1 MAELTKQLSK
11 NESSPFGCFFAYRMR
26 EIESGWFSQYYK
38 RMVHLHTRSCWT
50 LLQSPF
56 RINEIIQA
64 ALDNHFEYAALTD
77 RKTMYGT
84 MDFLHACKKAGL
96 KPIVGLELE
105 VESSHGLLNLL
116 FLAKNPKG
124 LQQLYAL
131 SSKACASQSMLSLE
145 EAAEDIDECLVLT
158 GGEDD
163 RLQDC
168 LRRAD
173 NQLAENILM
182 DLEQAFPQFWV
193 SITMNDS
200 PVRQS
205 DNLLLKQLC
214 RALSLKTVALSRIE
228 YEKEKDAERVRM
240 LKAIE
245 RQSLF
250 RAPDLSFRTG
260 RWYRSAEE
268 MEALYD
274 AEDLEETETIASQI
288 DLSELPE
295 KAKLPVF
302 ENKAGLS
309 SEEYLKELCR
319 AGLKKRLHHRVVP
332 EYEKRLEYEL
342 EIILSMGF
350 ADYFL
355 IVWDFIRYSRSQGI
369 LVGPGRGSAAGSLVA
384 YCLGI
389 SHIDP
394 IQAGLLFE
402 RFLNPSRITMP
413 DIDTDFPDDRR
424 DEVIQYLKE
433 RYGQTKTAQI
443 AVFSTMKARMVLR
456 DTARAM
462 GMHVREIDALAGL
475 IPPGIDMTL
484 KQAYEQ
490 SLEFRNRIDASR
502 LNHELF
508 ARASSIEGLPRHVS
522 VHPGGV
528 ILARDDIVRQAPCLQ
543 GDDGMQVVQFT
554 KENLEEL
561 GLIKIDLLALRNLTY
576 IQNMLNLIEAG
587 GKGRLD
593 LFRLPLNDSMVYQ
606 LLSRAQTLG
615 VFQLESDGIRSL
627 LARFQPRCFEDIAA
641 VLALYR
647 PGPMKEIDTYLNARK
662 NAGRT
667 KPLHPLLKD
676 LLQESGGI
684 FLYQEQIMRCAQI
697 MAGFT
702 LAEADSL
709 RKAMSAKNRS
719 AMESWKTRFLE
730 GAQKNGITFE
740 DADHVFEVMERFAD
754 YGYNK
759 AHSYAYAL
767 VVYWMAFLKTH
778 FPQEFYTAMLNGNI
792 GGISKTMAFIREL
805 HLRNIPL
812 LPASLN
818 HSMIQYVPDQ
828 NGIRIPFGAMKGLP
842 SMAQKA
848 ILAERKNGPFEDAVE
863 AVVRLSRAGLKS
875 EQIETLIWSGA
886 FDEFGHTRAG
896 LSSSLDMMIR
906 YSHLSLVDGKKS
918 LIQEDI
924 ISRPVIAFVPD
935 DPLQLL
941 EKEKD
946 VYGFYLREH
955 PAALIRKKFRDAL
968 PINRLLERNG
978 RNLACAGR
986 ITRIKTHTTKKGD
999 EMAFVSLE
1007 DETGQIDLAVMP
1019 DLWGRMKTELRK
1031 NMMVYVQGN
1040 KNRENSMIP
1049 NRILVAA

>member
-1 MAELTKQLSK
+1 
-11 NESSPFGCFFAYRMR
+11 
-26 EIESGWFSQYYK
+26 
-38 RMVHLHTRSCWT
+38 MVHLHTRSCWT

-56 RINEIIQA
+56 RIDEIVQA
-64 ALDNHFEYAALTD
+64 ARENHFEYAALTD

-96 KPIVGLELE
+96 KPIVGLELD
-105 VESSHGLLNLL
+105 VQSSHGLLNLL
-116 FLAKNPKG
+116 FLARNPRG

-131 SSKACASQSMLSLE
+131 SSKACAADGLLSLE
-145 EAAEDIDECLVLT
+145 EVSELSDECFVLT

-163 RLQDC
+163 RLQEC
-168 LRRAD
+168 LRNAD
-173 NQLAENILM
+173 NQTAESILL
-182 DLEQAFPQFWV
+182 DLEQAFSHFCV
-193 SITMNDS
+193 SIAMNDS
-200 PVRQS
+200 PIRQS
-205 DNLLLKQLC
+205 DNLLLKQIC
-214 RALSLKTVALSRIE
+214 RSLSLKTAALSRVE

-245 RQSLF
+245 RQALF
-250 RAPDLSFRTG
+250 KAPDLSFRTG
-260 RWYRSAEE
+260 RWFRSQQE

-274 AEDLEETETIASQI
+274 PEDLEETDRIAAKI

-302 ENKAGLS
+302 ENRAGLS
-309 SEEYLKELCR
+309 SEDYLKELCH
-319 AGLKKRLHHRVVP
+319 AGLKKRLHGQRIPV
-332 EYEKRLEYEL
+332 YEQRLEYEL
-342 EIILSMGF
+342 QIILSMGF

-424 DEVIQYLKE
+424 DEVIRYLKE
-433 RYGQTKTAQI
+433 RYGENRTAQI

-462 GMHVREIDALAGL
+462 GVHVREIDELASL
-475 IPPGIDMTL
+475 IPAGSDVTL

-490 SLEFRNRIDASR
+490 SPEFKNRIDGSR
-502 LNHELF
+502 LNQELF

-528 ILARDDIVRQAPCLQ
+528 ILARESIIHQAPCLK

-576 IQNMLNLIEAG
+576 IQNMLNLIETSG
-587 GKGRLD
+587 RGKLD
-593 LFRLPLNDSMVYQ
+593 LFQLPLNDSMVYQ

-627 LARFQPRCFEDIAA
+627 LRRFAPRCFKDIAA
-641 VLALYR
+641 VIALYR

-662 NAGRT
+662 KAGRT
-667 KPLHPLLKD
+667 RPLHPLLQD
-676 LLQESGGI
+676 LLQETGGI
-684 FLYQEQIMRCAQI
+684 FLYQEQIMRAAQI
-697 MAGFT
+697 MAGFS

-709 RKAMSAKNRS
+709 RKAMSAKNRA
-719 AMESWKTRFLE
+719 AMESWKSRFLE
-730 GAQKNGITFE
+730 GAARKNIDSAQAE
-740 DADHVFEVMERFAD
+740 HVFEVMERFAD

-778 FPQEFYTAMLNGNI
+778 FPLEFYTAMLSGNI
-792 GGISKTMAFIREL
+792 GGASKTMAFIQEL

-812 LPASLN
+812 LSASLN
-818 HSMIQYVPDQ
+818 HSMEKFAVQ
-828 NGIRIPFGAMKGLP
+828 NGGIRIPFGAMKGLP
-842 SMAQKA
+842 SQSQKL
-848 ILAERKNGPFEDAVE
+848 ILKERENGPFEDAVE
-863 AVVRLSRAGLKS
+863 AVVRLSRAGLKT

-886 FDEFGHTRAG
+886 FDEFGQTRAG
-896 LSSSLDMMIR
+896 LAASLDMMIR
-906 YSHLSLVDGKKS
+906 YSHLSQVDGKKS

-924 ISRPVIAFVPD
+924 ISRPMIASIAD
-935 DPLQLL
+935 DPMTLL

-946 VYGFYLREH
+946 IYGFYLREH
-955 PAALIRKKFRDAL
+955 PAALVRRHYKNAL
-968 PINRLLERNG
+968 PISRLLERNG
-978 RNLACAGR
+978 RNLACTGR
-986 ITRIKTHTTKKGD
+986 ILRIRTHTTKKGD
-999 EMAFVSLE
+999 EMAFISLE

-1019 DLWGRMKTELRK
+1019 QLWSQMKTQLRK
-1031 NMMVYVQGN
+1031 NQMIYVCGN
-1040 KNRENSMIP
+1040 KNRERSMIP
-1049 NRILVAA
+1049 DRIVVSS

>member
-1 MAELTKQLSK
+1 MQRKQ
-11 NESSPFGCFFAYRMR
+11 PTGCFYASMVRQ
-26 EIESGWFSQYYK
+26 IESGWFSLYHEA
-38 RMVHLHTRSCWT
+38 MVHLHTRSCWS

-56 RINEIIQA
+56 RIDEIIQA
-64 ALDNHFEYAALTD
+64 AQKNHFEYAALTD

-96 KPIVGLELE
+96 KPIVGLELD
-105 VESSHGLLNLL
+105 VQSTHGVHNLL
-116 FLAKNPKG
+116 FLARNPKG

-131 SSKACASQSMLSLE
+131 STRACQSSGLLTLE
-145 EAAEDIDECLVLT
+145 EAAENTDECFVLT

-163 RLQDC
+163 RLQEC
-168 LRRAD
+168 LRSAD
-173 NQLAENILM
+173 NQRAESILL
-182 DLEQAFPQFWV
+182 DLEAAFPHFRV
-193 SITMNDS
+193 SAAMNDS

-205 DNLLLKQLC
+205 DNLLLKQIC
-214 RALSLKTVALSRIE
+214 RTLGLKTVALSRIE

-250 RAPDLSFRTG
+250 TAPDLSFRTG
-260 RWYRSAEE
+260 RYYRSQEE

-274 AEDLEETETIASQI
+274 PEDLEETENIAAEI
-288 DLSELPE
+288 DLSSLPE
-295 KAKLPVF
+295 KAELPVF

-309 SEEYLKELCR
+309 SEEYLRQLCH
-319 AGLKKRLHHRVVP
+319 AGLKKRLHNQIIP
-332 EYEKRLEYEL
+332 EYENRLNYEL

-394 IQAGLLFE
+394 IAAGLLFE

-424 DEVIQYLKE
+424 DEVIRYLKD
-433 RYGQTKTAQI
+433 RYGQPRTAQI

-462 GMHVREIDALAGL
+462 GVHIRETEELARL
-475 IPPGIDMTL
+475 IPAGNDITL
-484 KQAYEQ
+484 KEAYAQ
-490 SLEFRNRIDASR
+490 SEEFRNRIESTR
-502 LNHELF
+502 LNQELF

-522 VHPGGV
+522 VHSGGI
-528 ILARDDIVRQAPCLQ
+528 ILARDNIVHQAPCFP
-543 GDDGMQVVQFT
+543 GEDGMQVVQFT

-576 IQNMLNLIEAG
+576 IQNMLNLIKASG
-587 GKGRLD
+587 RGKLD

-627 LARFQPRCFEDIAA
+627 LTRFQPRCFEDIAA
-641 VLALYR
+641 VIALYR

-662 NAGRT
+662 NAGRAR
-667 KPLHPLLKD
+667 PLHPLLQD
-676 LLQESGGI
+676 LLQETGGI

-697 MAGFT
+697 MAGFS
-702 LAEADSL
+702 LAEADRL
-709 RKAMSAKNRS
+709 RKIMSSKNRS
-719 AMESWKTRFLE
+719 AMESWKSRFLE
-730 GAQKNGITFE
+730 GAAKKNIDQA
-740 DADHVFEVMERFAD
+740 DAEHVFEVMERFAD

-778 FPQEFYTAMLNGNI
+778 FPQEFYTAMLNGSL
-792 GGISKTMAFIREL
+792 GGASKTMAFIREL

-818 HSMIQYVPDQ
+818 YSMAQYVPQQ

-842 SMAQKA
+842 SIAQKS
-848 ILAERKNGPFEDAVE
+848 ILKERENGSFEDAVE
-863 AVVRLSRAGLKS
+863 AVVRLARAGLKTD
-875 EQIETLIWSGA
+875 QIETLIWSGA
-886 FDEFGHTRAG
+886 FDEFGHTRSG
-896 LSSSLDMMIR
+896 LAASLDMMIR
-906 YSHLSLVDGKKS
+906 YSHLSLVDGRKS

-924 ISRPVIAFVPD
+924 ISRPVISGIPD
-935 DPLQLL
+935 EPMQLL

-955 PAALIRKKFRDAL
+955 PAALVRKRYRDAL
-968 PINRLLERNG
+968 PIDRLLERNG

-1007 DETGQIDLAVMP
+1007 DETAQIDLAVMP
-1019 DLWGRMKTELRK
+1019 QMWSAMKMELRK
-1031 NMMVYVQGN
+1031 NLMVYVQGN
-1040 KNRENSMIP
+1040 KNRDRSMIP
-1049 NRILVAA
+1049 NVIVVQS